1 MTLDPSTDSSALM
14 PCYARA
20 DLAFTQGE
28 GCWLTATDGQRYL
41 DFASGVA
48 VNTLGHAHPTL
59 IAALEQQARKLWHVS
74 NLYTVPESEELAQ
87 MLCAQSF
94 AEQVFF
100 CNSGAEALEGMIKL
114 ARRYHAA
121 QGQPHKNRIITCG
134 GAFHGRTLTTLSA
147 AGNAAYLAGCGPASP
162 GFDSVA
168 FDNMNVLRAAITDDT
183 AAILVEPI
191 QGEGG
196 INTPDPDY
204 LRDLRTTCDEFG
216 LLLLLDEVQCGMG
229 RTGRLFAHQWTNVR
243 PDALATAKGLGG
255 GFPMGCF
262 MATRDAA
269 CGMGPGSHGSTFGG
283 NPLAMAVG
291 QAIMG
296 ELMADGFLS
305 AVQEQSAR
313 LTAGLDQLVCD
324 YPGLFSARRG
334 FGFMQGLRCQD
345 SLLHSTLVAT
355 LRDQYLLSVCAGDN
369 VVRLLPPL
377 IAGATEIDH
386 ALAILGR
393 VAQDL
398 TKGGEL
404 VKDKTE
410 DDTPCP

>member
-1 MTLDPSTDSSALM
+1 MTQSTDSTASALM

-20 DLAFTQGE
+20 DLAFTQGA

-74 NLYTVPESEELAQ
+74 NLYTVPESEQLAQ

-168 FDNMNVLRAAITDDT
+168 FDNMNALRAAITDDT

-196 INTPDPDY
+196 INAPGPEY
-204 LRDLRTTCDEFG
+204 LRDLRAACDEFG

-229 RTGRLFAHQWTNVR
+229 RTGRLFAHQWADIR

-255 GFPMGCF
+255 GFPIGCF

-296 ELMADGFLS
+296 EIMADGFLS
-305 AVQEQSAR
+305 AVREQSAR
-313 LTAGLDQLVCD
+313 LTEGLDQLVRD

-345 SLLHSTLVAT
+345 SLPHTTFVAK
-355 LRDQYLLSVCAGDN
+355 LRDQQLLSVCAGDN

-386 ALAILGR
+386 ALDILGR
-393 VAQDL
+393 VA
-398 TKGGEL
+398 KKL
-404 VKDKTE
+404 VTG
-410 DDTPCP
+410 